1 MSSAG
6 LVRYYLDC
14 PYEEKEHAKAL
25 GACWDR
31 KSKKWYVPREKLP
44 NLDDFNRWCP
54 NGRFYLDCPFDERHE
69 ARSYGAQ
76 WDQDVGRWYV
86 PATDY
91 GNLEDFH
98 RWLRVDPFQGF
109 GAPYSAPRRVSGN
122 HHPVYDSEDFDEMND
137 GYAYSDYLHQEDYPA
152 GFTREASMRTASPPK
167 KQKTKGSAA
176 DATTLRINDTMTVQ
190 QLQQECKHRGI
201 KGFSGKN
208 KDWLLDQLEVGSI
221 WQFHR
226 QEMAILKASKKAPAM
241 KKKEDKGN
249 TTGKNPAK
257 NASHS
262 VNAPSKSSKPKAKH
276 DKSSSFS
283 SPALI
288 PGVQSS
294 MTVQINYTQLPGVA
308 VPPKPAKPRSVAS
321 TKLAKRSPDYASLP
335 RVTSKLTVT
344 QLSYELMFRQKAAKG
359 MSSKNKAWFL
369 ELLGENSVWM
379 TSPDIDMDLSKAPRV
394 SKDMTVKELTREI
407 TARLP
412 LLKGLSS
419 KTKDDLVKLL
429 GDGSIFTTYNHA

>member
-276 DKSSSFS
+276 DKSSFDSWCTVINDGANQLHAASRRSCPSKAGETSQCSKHKVGQAFARLCES
-283 SPALI
+283 STRYFEIDSDSTFVRAH
-288 PGVQSS
+288 V
-294 MTVQINYTQLPGVA
+294 
-308 VPPKPAKPRSVAS
+308 S
-321 TKLAKRSPDYASLP
+321 TKGCKGH
-335 RVTSKLTVT
+335 V
-344 QLSYELMFRQKAAKG
+344 EQK
-359 MSSKNKAWFL
+359 
-369 ELLGENSVWM
+369 
-379 TSPDIDMDLSKAPRV
+379 
-394 SKDMTVKELTREI
+394 
-407 TARLP
+407 
-412 LLKGLSS
+412 
-419 KTKDDLVKLL
+419 
-429 GDGSIFTTYNHA
+429 